1 MPVAIDVL
9 YHVGVTRPDEE
20 QQLLPEIEFFFL
32 KIHSISRYPTNTA
45 RSTLMH
51 VKAMFVVVCL
61 GLFLCM
67 PQCRSEGLVPVGQIR
82 YD

>member
-20 QQLLPEIEFFFL
+20 QLLLSEIEFF
-32 KIHSISRYPTNTA
+32 KVHSISRYPTNTA

-51 VKAMFVVVCL
+51 VKAVFVVVCL